1 LTTPAIFSDILK
13 KTMEPRPIGGG
24 LCILLPDAS
33 IPYSVTVEG
42 EMKNGTKTDPT
53 VSIRIRGRTG
63 F

>member
-1 LTTPAIFSDILK
+1 MK
-13 KTMEPRPIGGG
+13 PRPIGGR

-53 VSIRIRGRTG
+53 VSIRIRGRIG